1 MANQI
6 KHNSTEIVNASSVLK
21 KEALADSGVTA
32 AAYAGSNTHV
42 PSLTVDT
49 KGFVTSASRTAVK
62 MTGIDMEASGNT
74 LADQQIFVNTNA
86 PSSSDGED
94 GDVWYHTIS

>member
-6 KHNSTEIVNASSVLK
+6 KHNATEIVNASSVLK

-49 KGFVTSASRTAVK
+49 
-62 MTGIDMEASGNT
+62 MI
-74 LADQQIFVNTNA
+74 
-86 PSSSDGED
+86 
-94 GDVWYHTIS
+94 